1 MLMVVLVTLAC
12 NGSAQRPDLIAATPT
27 VSPSPT
33 ATPVPTPD
41 VAAEPLRLMRL
52 ERVFG
57 GLAFPELLHLTY
69 ADDGT
74 RRLFAVT
81 KPGQVFAF
89 EPGDATAAV
98 FLDIRDRVND
108 AGSEEGLLGLAFD
121 PDYTKNGYFYVYYSS
136 AEPRRSVISRF
147 EAGAS
152 QDAADPASER
162 ILLEVAQPFANHNG
176 GHLVFGP
183 DGYLYVGLGDGGSGG
198 DPFGNGQNR
207 GTLLGKILRIDV
219 RRVDEVGSYVVPAD
233 NPFVGRSGA
242 RPEVWAYGLRNPWR
256 FNFDRLTVEL
266 WAADVGQNALEEV
279 DIVRKGG
286 NYGWNIM
293 EGSQCF
299 RDPENECNQAGL
311 EPPVAEYGHGDG
323 CSVTGGYVYRGRRLP
338 SLYGAYVYGD
348 YCSGKIWALRY
359 DNGRVTERLAI
370 VPDGGVAIS
379 GFAEDQDGEVYVMDF
394 GGGGI
399 YRFVEE

>member
-12 NGSAQRPDLIAATPT
+12 NRSAQRPDLIAATPT

-52 ERVFG
+52 EWVFG
-57 GLAFPELLHLTY
+57 GLVFPELLHLTY

-121 PDYTKNGYFYVYYSS
+121 PEYADNGYLYVYYSS

-147 EAGAS
+147 VAGAS

-183 DGYLYVGLGDGGSGG
+183 DGYLYIGLGDGGSGG

-242 RPEVWAYGLRNPWR
+242 RPEVWAYGMRNPWR
-256 FNFDRLTVEL
+256 FNFDRLTGEL
-266 WAADVGQNALEEV
+266 WASDVGQNALEEV

-299 RDPENECNQAGL
+299 RDPEKECNQAGL

-338 SLYGAYVYGD
+338 SLYGAYVHGD
-348 YCSGKIWALRY
+348 YCSGKTWALRY

-379 GFAEDQDGEVYVMDF
+379 GFAEDQDGEVYVLDF